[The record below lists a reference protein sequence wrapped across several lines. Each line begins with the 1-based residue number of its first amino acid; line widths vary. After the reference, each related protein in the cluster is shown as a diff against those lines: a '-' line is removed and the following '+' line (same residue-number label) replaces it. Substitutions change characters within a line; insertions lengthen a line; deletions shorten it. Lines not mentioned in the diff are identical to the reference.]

1 MIVVLLASIGN
12 KLSPLGLGHINSL
25 LERRVVV
32 VVVVVIS
39 PTGSLTDQSKTP
51 KHKLLKRIGI

>member
-1 MIVVLLASIGN
+1 MIVVLLATIGN

-32 VVVVVIS
+32 VVVIS

-51 KHKLLKRIGI
+51 KHKRLKRMGI